1 MRARGSYMGEM
12 GDRTAPVRLQTP
24 QGGDASEGF
33 STIASRLTY
42 CASGAFW
49 GATRPNIHRFSASS
63 AVTTGAVGA
72 FSEVSDPPKTLLSC
86 FYLVFSARSAFEIN
100 GLTPHQSEK

>member
-1 MRARGSYMGEM
+1 MGEM
-12 GDRTAPVRLQTP
+12 GNRAALVRLQTP
-24 QGGDASEGF
+24 QVTQDEGF
-33 STIASRLTY
+33 STIASKLTY
-42 CASGAFW
+42 CASEAFW

-100 GLTPHQSEK
+100 DLPPHQSEK